1 MGYKKVEVEAATA
14 TKSGAVLQNTAITAK
29 IPAETVVVGLNA
41 GTLPSLTIAAPTGEL
56 AGTVGTE
63 LTKVSKDWLAVDPD
77 KKMIAGATTWSL
89 VETAVS
95 TEGIEVAKAG
105 EYDVKGNT
113 VIGENSFIAA
123 VKVSGTLVPTTPTTP
138 NV

>member
-1 MGYKKVEVEAATA
+1 M
-14 TKSGAVLQNTAITAK
+14 
-29 IPAETVVVGLNA
+29 
-41 GTLPSLTIAAPTGEL
+41 TIAAPTGTL

-63 LTKVSKDWLAVDPD
+63 LTTVSKDWLAVASD

-105 EYDVKGNT
+105 TYDVNGNT
-113 VIGENSFIAA
+113 VIEANSFIAA
-123 VKVSGTLVPTTPTTP
+123 VKVSGAPVPTTPAA
-138 NV
+138 

>member
-1 MGYKKVEVEAATA
+1 M
-14 TKSGAVLQNTAITAK
+14 
-29 IPAETVVVGLNA
+29 
-41 GTLPSLTIAAPTGEL
+41 TIATPTGTL

-63 LTKVSKDWLAVDPD
+63 LTKVSKDWLAVDPN

-95 TEGIEVAKAG
+95 TKGIEVAKAG

-113 VIGENSFIAA
+113 VIEKDSFIAA
-123 VKVSGTLVPTTPTTP
+123 VKVSGTSVPTTPAA
-138 NV
+138 